1 MRKSI
6 IALTVLCGIG
16 PALAARTPAPVAPQE
31 ECQYTQLQNMI
42 RDARSHEQIFE
53 FIKSGVSMD
62 DRTIRCGGSLLQLAI
77 RRGNPSIVNG
87 ILTQDKTRADRPVSL
102 DGFDIPGAPER
113 IPALLFAAFYAPNEL
128 TFKVM
133 MEASNNISVQDSL
146 GHGILWYLDK
156 NPVLRKTAMED
167 AVKEGLQKQLLMQAQ
182 REMQQKQKAQIIE
195 KKIEVTPDNT
205 PKELAEPNLDDSTL
219 ASPED
224 GEE

>member
-6 IALTVLCGIG
+6 IALAILCGVG
-16 PALAARTPAPVAPQE
+16 PTMAARTSAPVVPQE
-31 ECQYTQLQNMI
+31 ECQYSQLQNMI

-62 DRTIRCGGSLLQLAI
+62 DKTIRCGGSLLQLAI

-87 ILTQDKTRADRPVSL
+87 ILTQDKTRADRLVSL
-102 DGFDIPGAPER
+102 EGFDIPGAPEK

-133 MEASNNISVQDSL
+133 MEASNNMSVQDTL
-146 GHGILWYLDK
+146 GHGVLWYLDK
-156 NPVLRKTAMED
+156 NPVLRQTAMED
-167 AVKEGLQKQLLMQAQ
+167 AVKEALQKQLLMQAQ
-182 REMQQKQKAQIIE
+182 REMLQKQKAQIVEKRIE
-195 KKIEVTPDNT
+195 AAPDNT
-205 PKELAEPNLDDSTL
+205 PKELAEPNLDESTL

-224 GEE
+224 ENQ